1 MGANTFAIVNETTQL
16 GSVDVDLSS
25 CVVST
30 SGHEGM
36 GMCYWTCPPAITGR
50 KVGQLCKT
58 TVPDIRQQAVQDS
71 DPQRKKTRE
80 GNHMISPAFGLL
92 SGGDHR
98 KGTAVP
104 LS

>member
-1 MGANTFAIVNETTQL
+1 MV
-16 GSVDVDLSS
+16 LSS

-30 SGHEGM
+30 SCHEGM
-36 GMCYWTCPPAITGR
+36 DICYWTCLPALTSR
-50 KVGQLCKT
+50 KLGKVCKT
-58 TVPDIRQQAVQDS
+58 TVLDIGQQAVQDS

-80 GNHMISPAFGLL
+80 EIHMIFLAFCLQ

-98 KGTAVP
+98 KGTSIP